1 MLVLFSQPLPISS
14 TILFC
19 CLFLNLAFFL
29 FIFHVI
35 SCSIYLVYI
44 TWHKARQVQLCVA
57 YGRISFFFKGW
68 LMHSLKYVCCV
79 CVSHFHTIHS
89 SVDTYLGC
97 FHALVIV
104 TNTTMKVEVL
114 MSFWH
119 TEFIFFGCVPG
130 SGITGL
136 YRSFT
141 MNFLRN
147 RRSIFHSA
155 CTSLYSHRMYRG
167 SLFST
172 SSSELLSFWW

>member
-1 MLVLFSQPLPISS
+1 M
-14 TILFC
+14 
-19 CLFLNLAFFL
+19 
-29 FIFHVI
+29 
-35 SCSIYLVYI
+35 
-44 TWHKARQVQLCVA
+44 
-57 YGRISFFFKGW
+57 YG
-68 LMHSLKYVCCV
+68 V

-119 TEFIFFGCVPG
+119 TDFIFFGCVPR

-147 RRSIFHSA
+147 RRSICHSVR
-155 CTSLYSHRMYRG
+155 TSLYSHRMYRA
-167 SLFST
+167 SPFST
-172 SSSELLSFWW
+172 SSSELLSFWWQASSQVWSDSSVWFWFAFPQGLVMLSIFSFTCWPLVLCLWKNGCLRRPYK